1 MNGIQAGIH
10 RKHYFKILSIVFYVV
25 TVVLA
30 LNQTKPDILFSGTHE
45 LVRAQVRTLLAAFNL
60 VTRLVTLKT
69 LFLNLTP

>member
-30 LNQTKPDILFSGTHE
+30 LNQTKPDVLLGGTHE
-45 LVRAQVRTLLAAFNL
+45 LVRIQVRRLLAIFNSLL
-60 VTRLVTLKT
+60 VTIVVTLKS
-69 LFLNLTP
+69 LF